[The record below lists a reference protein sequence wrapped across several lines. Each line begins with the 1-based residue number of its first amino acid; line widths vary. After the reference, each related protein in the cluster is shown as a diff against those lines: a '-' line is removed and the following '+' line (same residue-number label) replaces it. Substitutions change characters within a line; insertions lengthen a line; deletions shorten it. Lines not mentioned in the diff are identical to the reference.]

1 MPGIYIHVPFC
12 EKKCGYCDFYSIE
25 KTSHVDAFLDALCEE
40 IRLTAETIS
49 PIENFSTL
57 FLGGGT
63 PSLLTPA
70 QVERIFT
77 VLYRHFSFTT
87 DAEITMECN
96 PGTVDEE
103 KLRGYKS
110 LGVNRL
116 SFGVQSFHADELAFL
131 GRIHNADQARQ
142 SVSKAQTAGF
152 DNINIDLMFALPM
165 HTRERWEYTLR
176 EALALQT
183 QHISAYSLIYEE
195 GTPLFSQL
203 IHKQVHPLE
212 EEIDAELSLFTSDF
226 LSAYGFVQYEV
237 SNYAKPIGNTSNQ
250 TSTLANDLYVSK
262 HNLNYWR
269 RGEYVSFGPSAH
281 SYWNGERRWNYS
293 NLSTY
298 IESVQKGQ
306 FPTAGREQITAEQAL
321 TEYISLG
328 LRSEGI
334 SRLQF
339 RELFNFDFVLRFQ
352 SALKSYV
359 NEGLLS
365 ISNDRVY
372 CTAKGYLWCDEM
384 TLEFLRDN

>member
-1 MPGIYIHVPFC
+1 MPGIYIHIPFC
-12 EKKCGYCDFYSIE
+12 EKKCVYCDFYSIE
-25 KTSHVDAFLDALCEE
+25 KTSHIDDFLDMLCEE
-40 IRLTAETIS
+40 IRMTAVTIV
-49 PIENFSTL
+49 PTENFSTL

-70 QVERIFT
+70 QVERIFN
-77 VLYRHFSFTT
+77 VLHRHFSFTP

-96 PGTVDEE
+96 PGTVDEG
-103 KLRGYKS
+103 KLHGYKS

-131 GRIHNADQARQ
+131 GRIHNAEQARQ
-142 SVSKAQTAGF
+142 CVSKAQTAGF

-176 EALALQT
+176 EAIALQT

-203 IHKQVHPLE
+203 IHKQVHPLD

-237 SNYAKPIGNTSNQ
+237 SNYAKPIGNASNQ
-250 TSTLANDLYVSK
+250 TCTLAQDLYVSK

-293 NLSTY
+293 NLSAY
-298 IESVQKGQ
+298 IEALRDGR
-306 FPTAGREQITAEQAL
+306 FPTAGSEHITQEQAL

-328 LRSEGI
+328 LRSDGI
-334 SRLQF
+334 RLLRF
-339 RELFNFDFVLRFQ
+339 RELFNFDFVSRFLP
-352 SALKSYV
+352 SIESYV
-359 NEGLLS
+359 NEGLLRVTD
-365 ISNDRVY
+365 DRVY
-372 CTAKGYLWCDEM
+372 CTTKGYLWCDAM
-384 TLEFLRDN
+384 TLEFMRDN